1 MWPWSEIKRLNECIE
16 SRENRIRD
24 RDAKITRL
32 ESDIR
37 NNIEVLKLEQ
47 EVLKQHLYIITLEEG
62 IKTRHP
68 NDNIVHDCYVL
79 YKKLLEISRKQKELN
94 K

>member
-24 RDAKITRL
+24 RDEKIARL

-47 EVLKQHLYIITLEEG
+47 QVLEQRLYIVTLEEG
-62 IKTRHP
+62 IKNLYP
-68 NDNIVHDCYVL
+68 NDNIVQKCYSL
-79 YKKLLEISRKQKELN
+79 YKKLLAISKKQKEIN